1 MHNSQL
7 SESFPEE
14 NASNYVNGRFD
25 PQSAEA
31 LRQQHR
37 QCAAEQPWLQAENR
51 TIAQRHRP
59 AQSRSNG

>member
-1 MHNSQL
+1 MHEWQL

-25 PQSAEA
+25 PQRAEA

-37 QCAAEQPWLQAENR
+37 QRAAEQPWLRVENR
-51 TIAQRHRP
+51 TVAQRHRP
-59 AQSRSNG
+59 HLKSQG